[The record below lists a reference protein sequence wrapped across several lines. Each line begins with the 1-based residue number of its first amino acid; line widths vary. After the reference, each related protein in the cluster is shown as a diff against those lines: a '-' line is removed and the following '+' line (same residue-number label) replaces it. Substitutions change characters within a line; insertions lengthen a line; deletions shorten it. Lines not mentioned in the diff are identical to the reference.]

1 LRPIRILLWGM
12 PTILLNI
19 ITDTIASHPDL
30 DIVGKR
36 GRSGG
41 LLDAA
46 EQTRADVIVVA
57 RQGSGSSEDYDEIL
71 HRRACLKVIEIFDDG
86 RHGLLHE
93 LQRHRIPLGEMSPPR
108 LVDVIRDAAG
118 YIAGASS

>member
-1 LRPIRILLWGM
+1 M

-19 ITDTIASHPDL
+19 ITDTIAPHPDL

-36 GRSGG
+36 DRSAG
-41 LLDAA
+41 LLDTA
-46 EQTRADVIVVA
+46 EQTRADVVIVA
-57 RQGSGSSEDYDEIL
+57 RQGAGSGEDYDEIL
-71 HRRACLKVIEIFDDG
+71 HRHAGLKVIEIFDDG

-108 LVDVIRDAAG
+108 LVDVIRGAASH
-118 YIAGASS
+118 IAGANS